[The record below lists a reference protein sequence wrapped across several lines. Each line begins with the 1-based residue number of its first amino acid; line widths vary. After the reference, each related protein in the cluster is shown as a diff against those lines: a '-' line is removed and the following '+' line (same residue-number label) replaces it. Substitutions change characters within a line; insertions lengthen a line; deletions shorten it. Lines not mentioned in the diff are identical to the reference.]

1 MNSCILSMK
10 DFNKIDGSEGS
21 NIKKRESRKC
31 DVCHYWYFLNYSQ
44 MSAIYS

>member
-21 NIKKRESRKC
+21 NIKKKGIKK
-31 DVCHYWYFLNYSQ
+31 V
-44 MSAIYS
+44 